1 MDKQDLIIIRN
12 RICENVS
19 HLEAQKKRMDGIISR
34 IRMTDPQGQ
43 RMAKIQEKLDSINEK
58 LAKSQSDLKDF
69 KANPQPFLVALRN
82 EREKNSRA
90 YYANEKQKNV
100 AKAHQRM
107 ADQKKKDATYKG
119 CRQERRAHN
128 WDKKKYR
135 IYLNKFYK
143 AVDSVPDYM
152 KGNLKN
158 MNNNKAYKWRGV
170 CFYGQKPPV
179 KDEADICFDRS
190 RRGTQLIHMYESN
203 DSKTWKYTCKEK
215 GKDKQ
220 TRIIEEKIKP
230 KTFGDLT
237 EFPPP
242 GAVPIKY
249 GRPCRSNRD
258 NRSGNRDNRS
268 GSRKGGNRKGG
279 KKKGK
284 KSSGWK
290 DSRPKNEQE
299 PKRTS
304 SKRRKK

>member
-1 MDKQDLIIIRN
+1 MKNKDYFKDLNI
-12 RICENVS
+12 
-19 HLEAQKKRMDGIISR
+19 AQKSAVEYLDGPLLIVAGAGSGKTRVLISR
-34 IRMTDPQGQ
+34 I
-43 RMAKIQEKLDSINEK
+43 
-58 LAKSQSDLKDF
+58 
-69 KANPQPFLVALRN
+69 
-82 EREKNSRA
+82 
-90 YYANEKQKNV
+90 
-100 AKAHQRM
+100 AHII
-107 ADQKKKDATYKG
+107 DQK
-119 CRQERRAHN
+119 
-128 WDKKKYR
+128 
-135 IYLNKFYK
+135 
-143 AVDSVPDYM
+143 
-152 KGNLKN
+152 
-158 MNNNKAYKWRGV
+158 
-170 CFYGQKPPV
+170 
-179 KDEADICFDRS
+179 
-190 RRGTQLIHMYESN
+190 
-203 DSKTWKYTCKEK
+203 K

-230 KTFGDLT
+230 KAFGDLT

-290 DSRPKNEQE
+290 DSRPKNDQE